1 MYIRRFCFVKHIF
14 KGKIIFYLIVEAQC
28 MDLCNGGVPWASQ
41 QGSVDFVP
49 LQPGLT
55 CQFIRLQ
62 PAIRVDPAQQEV
74 VR

>member
-1 MYIRRFCFVKHIF
+1 
-14 KGKIIFYLIVEAQC
+14 